1 MSKRI
6 KSICCIVGTMYIL
19 FLSYWGGT
27 GTHLVYAQEFG
38 KAPAVPTAPQTPQIM
53 GPGVIEQ
60 IANFLYSIYNGLTK
74 GLSFLLEQSIFK
86 QYPKMAKFYGQ
97 VSSFLI
103 SITSLYLILLLVA
116 AAKKII
122 GIVLILGW
130 ALFIVTIVIRAL

>member
-19 FLSYWGGT
+19 FLSCLGET
-27 GTHLVYAQEFG
+27 GAHFVYAQELG
-38 KAPAVPTAPQTPQIM
+38 KAPAVSQAPQIM

-60 IANFLYSIYNGLTK
+60 IANFLYSIYNSLTE

-86 QYPKMAKFYGQ
+86 EYPKVAEFYGQ
-97 VSSFLI
+97 VASFLI
-103 SITSLYLILLLVA
+103 SITSLYLILLLVT
-116 AAKKII
+116 AAKKVI